1 MRGPGR
7 WFRSGREGWNA
18 GAYEWYFTRTPLG
31 RALRRRD
38 TELIFGALEEVITP
52 TDDVLEVGAGTGNY
66 AIPMARRCARV
77 VALEP
82 SPAMLA
88 HLRRRLAEDG
98 GGRVEARPG
107 HLPDGLP
114 ASQRF
119 QGVVCLGVLN
129 YVADLDGA
137 LRALSAQMAPGGW
150 LVFSVPPRSLEGGV
164 HVLADMLQRRR
175 VFLRRRGEA
184 AEAAR
189 RAGLEVERVGTAGV
203 TRGGI
208 TTVVSAR
215 AAR

>member
-1 MRGPGR
+1 MASPAR
-7 WFRSGREGWNA
+7 WFRSGRDGWHA

-38 TELIFGALEEVITP
+38 TELILSALDEVITP
-52 TDDVLEVGAGTGNY
+52 TDEVLEVGAGTGNY

-82 SPAMLA
+82 SPAMRE
-88 HLRRRLAEDG
+88 HLQGRLTEENVEG
-98 GGRVEARPG
+98 VEARPG

-114 ASQRF
+114 ESERF

-137 LRALSAQMAPGGW
+137 IRALAARLAPGGW
-150 LVFSVPPRSLEGGV
+150 LLFSVPPRSLEGRV
-164 HVLADMLQRRR
+164 HVLVDMLQRRR
-175 VFLRRRGEA
+175 VYLRGRGEA
-184 AEAAR
+184 AESAR
-189 RAGLEVERVGTAGV
+189 RAGLVVERVGTAGV
-203 TRGGI
+203 TPGGI
-208 TTVVSAR
+208 TTVVRAR